1 MSSGFSLYNN
11 DNFIRNLVTFS
22 CGGVDVPVEVRRIAS
37 SPVLPVDL
45 DEVLYDLRVDDADE
59 PAERDSVERMF
70 RTAAGYIEKA
80 SACVVCRGTFEALL
94 PGWWDGDL
102 EVRRYPLR
110 EVVSIEGLTAAN
122 TWAVVPDADLYA
134 EPGADAFRVRILNS
148 YTRPTLWSEVNRT
161 RLRFEA
167 GFDDAAG
174 SGVSSGADTGLPILD
189 PFKGIAIAMT
199 AHLYKNRELLEADR
213 MSEVERGL
221 GSLLG
226 SIRTLW

>member
-1 MSSGFSLYNN
+1 MSGFSLYNN
-11 DNFIRNLVTFS
+11 DNFIRNLVTF
-22 CGGVDVPVEVRRIAS
+22 CWGGQQVPVEVRRLTS
-37 SPVLPVDL
+37 SPDLPVDL
-45 DEVLYDLRVDDADE
+45 DEVMHDLRVDDMDDPE
-59 PAERDSVERMF
+59 ERASVERMF
-70 RTAAGYIEKA
+70 RTAGAYIERA
-80 SACVVCRGTFEALL
+80 SACVVLRGEFEAIL

-102 EVRRYPLR
+102 EVRRYPVR
-110 EVVSIEGLTAAN
+110 EVTAIEGLTALN
-122 TWAVVPDADLYA
+122 TWTAVPDAEIYV
-134 EPGADAFRVRILNS
+134 EPRADAFTVRILDS
-148 YTRPTLWSEVNRT
+148 YTRPTLWSQVNRT

-167 GFDDAAG
+167 GFDDALG
-174 SGVSSGADTGLPILD
+174 SGVSTSDPGSLPILD